1 MTAASSAVER
11 LGALAGIRGRA
22 ALEHLPAALV
32 AFAAVLLLAS
42 DDGGYFPPAWGW
54 SAVILAWTAA
64 VALVIGRGIALG
76 RDDRVMLGILAALTA
91 WTALS
96 ATWADAVQTPVL
108 EVERTLV
115 YFGLG
120 ATLLITARKSGVGLM
135 VGAAAVAG
143 VLVSGFALVTRLR
156 PDVFGL
162 YDDPVAHGRLYQP
175 IGYWNAL
182 GIFTAMTAALCLGA
196 AMRARTPWIRIVAA
210 AVLPPVVTT
219 LFFTFSRG
227 SMMTLVIGVVMTL
240 VLDGD
245 RLRSLATACALLP
258 WVGLAV
264 GDARL
269 QGALARG
276 GSGVHAAASEGRPLL
291 VVIAL
296 ATAGAAA
303 TMWAVIV
310 VERRVEFGQTARRAF
325 VGVVAVGA
333 GCILAGSVA
342 VYGSPVHMVSRV
354 RQALESK
361 PAARDTNQNLRLET
375 LSLNGRPMLWRSALA
390 DIRDHPLLGSGAG
403 TFEQYWNEHRP
414 RNYVAKDAHS
424 LYLERL
430 AEQGPVGLILVLGLV
445 LYPLAVG
452 VRHRRDPVVLSA
464 AGALIAF
471 ALHAGFDWDWEMPAV
486 TCLALVAAVGIVVSS
501 RDESA
506 APLTNRARAG
516 FVAIALAVAAVAFV
530 GGIGNQAIAASADA
544 AARGEYSKAE
554 SEAHRAMTWAPWSD
568 QGWID
573 LAAALAGQ
581 GRREEA
587 AAALRTATRKDPV
600 DWIAWRRLADQ
611 TTDPER
617 FHALQISAQLNPKAT
632 RRSLGIEDR
641 KRLGLTGNHG

>member
-11 LGALAGIRGRA
+11 LGALAGVRGRA
-22 ALEHLPAALV
+22 ALAHLPAALV

-64 VALVIGRGIALG
+64 IALVIGRGISLG

-91 WTALS
+91 WTTLS

-120 ATLLITARKSGVGLM
+120 ATLLITARKSGAGLM

-227 SMMTLVIGVVMTL
+227 SMMALVIGVVMTL

-245 RLRSLATACALLP
+245 RLRSLAVACALLP
-258 WVGLAV
+258 WVALAV

-310 VERRVEFGQTARRAF
+310 VERRVEFGQTARRAY

-390 DIRDHPLLGSGAG
+390 DIGDHPLLGSGAG

-452 VRHRRDPVVLSA
+452 VRHRRDPVVLTA

-486 TCLALVAAVGIVVSS
+486 TGLALVAA
-501 RDESA
+501 
-506 APLTNRARAG
+506 
-516 FVAIALAVAAVAFV
+516 
-530 GGIGNQAIAASADA
+530 
-544 AARGEYSKAE
+544 AE
-554 SEAHRAMTWAPWSD
+554 SWCRPATSPPHRS
-568 QGWID
+568 
-573 LAAALAGQ
+573 
-581 GRREEA
+581 
-587 AAALRTATRKDPV
+587 RTG
-600 DWIAWRRLADQ
+600 
-611 TTDPER
+611 
-617 FHALQISAQLNPKAT
+617 HARISW
-632 RRSLGIEDR
+632 
-641 KRLGLTGNHG
+641 